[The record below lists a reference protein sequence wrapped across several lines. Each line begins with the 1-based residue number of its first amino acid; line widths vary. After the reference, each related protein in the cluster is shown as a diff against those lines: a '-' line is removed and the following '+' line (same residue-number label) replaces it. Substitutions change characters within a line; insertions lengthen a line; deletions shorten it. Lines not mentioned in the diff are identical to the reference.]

1 MVVALVEVLSIGKG
15 ILSMAVAI
23 VQLQERREVL
33 VMVLFVAVALVGKE
47 QVQ

>member
-23 VQLQERREVL
+23 VLPQERREVL